1 MNIKINNKKYQ
12 KLDYARLKE
21 FVDNAIKQSKYDI
34 CIETDESNWLQIF
47 KENGYVSIANR
58 IGKKVFQYYKLNNE
72 DKIHDIIKQYFF
84 NGKLILEQKPDETIN
99 AKDKS
104 ILNMLGSI
112 IVVIAMILMIFS
124 KKNQL
129 FLSLCL
135 LLFSIGLMLATI
147 KPLINNEYDKRNDV
161 RFFIGVFMF
170 FASLFMF
177 IRLLKY

>member
-1 MNIKINNKKYQ
+1 
-12 KLDYARLKE
+12 
-21 FVDNAIKQSKYDI
+21 
-34 CIETDESNWLQIF
+34 
-47 KENGYVSIANR
+47 
-58 IGKKVFQYYKLNNE
+58 
-72 DKIHDIIKQYFF
+72 
-84 NGKLILEQKPDETIN
+84 
-99 AKDKS
+99 
-104 ILNMLGSI
+104 MLGSI

>member
-1 MNIKINNKKYQ
+1 MNIKINNKKYK

-58 IGKKVFQYYKLNNE
+58 IGKKVSQYYKLNNE

-177 IRLLKY
+177 IHLLKY